1 MSLWLFVGF
10 GGLVWLPLAAATPAR
25 RVFVPYGIGWL
36 GYCVYRMPHTVTV
49 DDATIVFDLA
59 FRRRFVVRKDAVTRM
74 WLRGA
79 AIVIEWRDGA
89 RYRRAYLMPPM
100 TNRAEV
106 MGALAGGPWGKRR
119 RS

>member
-10 GGLVWLPLAAATPAR
+10 GIVVWLPLAASTPVR
-25 RVFVPYGIGWL
+25 LVFVPYGLVVL
-36 GYCVYRMPHTVTV
+36 GYCLRTLPHTVTI

-59 FRRRFVVRKDAVTRM
+59 FRRRFVVPKNAVTRM
-74 WLRGA
+74 WWRGA
-79 AIVIEWRDGA
+79 ATVIEWRDGA

-100 TNRAEV
+100 TKRAEV

>member
-1 MSLWLFVGF
+1 MSLWLVAGF
-10 GGLVWLPLAAATPAR
+10 GAVWLPLAAA
-25 RVFVPYGIGWL
+25 VPNPGRL
-36 GYCVYRMPHTVTV
+36 VTI

-59 FRRRFVVRKDAVTRM
+59 FRRRFVVPKNAVTRM
-74 WLRGA
+74 WWRGA
-79 AIVIEWRDGA
+79 ATVIEWRDGA